1 MKNPPP
7 FTVARVLLK
16 HTKGINRSNQP
27 VDLPYL
33 EVILRLQTPTP
44 SAQACWD
51 DYDIPSLPEV
61 AAHLNPSHGLFE
73 CTDVAECYNKDGIRY
88 VRLNIRSYE

>member
-1 MKNPPP
+1 MKKPLP
-7 FTVARVLLK
+7 FTVARILPK
-16 HTKGINRSNQP
+16 CTKGFDRSSHP
-27 VDLPYL
+27 IDLPYL

-61 AAHLNPSHGLFE
+61 QAHLNPSHGLFE
-73 CTDVAECYNKDGIRY
+73 CIDVAECYNKSGIRY

>member
-1 MKNPPP
+1 MKNLPP
-7 FTVARVLLK
+7 FTVARVLPK
-16 HTKGINRSNQP
+16 HTKGFNRSNQP
-27 VDLPYL
+27 IDLPYL

-51 DYDIPSLPEV
+51 DYDIPSLPEITPY
-61 AAHLNPSHGLFE
+61 LNPSHGLFE
-73 CTDVAECYNKDGIRY
+73 CIDVAECYNKAGIRY